1 MKAGSDNEGGGDGPI
16 HQLGERIDGLKRI
29 PLKPS
34 VIVAISLASFFTY
47 YDVSNYAYISPVLKS
62 TWGVTDTEIAAGASL
77 TILGYVVGAFCI
89 TLLADSRGRR
99 LAFMASIMLLGAGSI
114 LAALSQNMSQ
124 LMIFRLVTGVGIGS
138 ELAIASVY
146 ISEMSPRSKR
156 GKYTS
161 LLSVLGWLGLTASGP
176 ISLSLLQGHFVGG
189 IDSWRLVLGLAGVVA
204 LVSLPFRLQMPESP
218 RWLVSKGKL
227 QQANAALQKIGVQP
241 VSQPSAAVAPQ
252 PGQKATSPASA
263 LRGIDLL
270 KSRTALR
277 RIIFLSAIWFLVL
290 IPIYSA
296 LLLVVAYV
304 NQGYTISESITINL
318 LSGIGFVAG
327 GAAAIALA
335 DRMERK
341 YQVAAAGLLL
351 GAGFVLR
358 GLLVNDFAGLV
369 IAGFIAF
376 FANAWIVTALLTYT
390 AESFPTRVRSSAA
403 GIVEGCS
410 RGLAAVAPFVFI
422 TLQPAGF
429 MTMMSGIAAFSFV
442 ASAIAVFGMRTRG
455 QSLEKLN
462 RE

>member
-1 MKAGSDNEGGGDGPI
+1 MKAGSEEGPV
-16 HQLGERIDGLKRI
+16 HQLGERLDALNRI

-62 TWGVTDTEIAAGASL
+62 TWGVTDAEIAGGASL

-99 LAFMASIMLLGAGSI
+99 PAFAASILLLGAGSI
-114 LAALSQNMSQ
+114 MSALSQDMSQ
-124 LMIFRLVTGVGIGS
+124 LMFFRLVTGAGIGA

-146 ISEMSPRSKR
+146 ITEMSPRSKR
-156 GKYTS
+156 GRYTS

-176 ISLSLLQGHFVGG
+176 ISLSLVQGQFAG
-189 IDSWRLVLGLAGVVA
+189 IEGWRLVLGLAGAVA
-204 LVSLPFRLQMPESP
+204 LVSLPFRMQMPESP
-218 RWLVSKGKL
+218 RWLLSKGQL
-227 QQANAALQKIGVQP
+227 QEVILVLQKIGLQP
-241 VSQPSAAVAPQ
+241 LQSAP
-252 PGQKATSPASA
+252 PARGA
-263 LRGIDLL
+263 RRGLRLL
-270 KSRTALR
+270 KSGTALR
-277 RIIFLSAIWFLVL
+277 RVVFLSAVWFLLLV
-290 IPIYSA
+290 PIYSA

-304 NQGYTISESITINL
+304 EQGYTISESITINL

-327 GAAAIALA
+327 GAAAILLA

-341 YQVAAAGLLL
+341 YQVALAGLLL
-351 GAGFVLR
+351 GIGFVMR
-358 GLLVNDFAGLV
+358 GLLVGDYAGLV
-369 IAGFIAF
+369 VAGFVAF

-403 GIVEGCS
+403 GIVEGGS

-429 MTMMSGIAAFSFV
+429 MATMSGIAAFSFAAAAV
-442 ASAIAVFGMRTRG
+442 AVFGMRTRG